1 MQEEEVMRN
10 VFILVMLTAMLVGV
24 YLVVKNMKTENIDG
38 VDKMETLQKAED
50 AADIVDNTVKKM
62 KRVIE

>member
-1 MQEEEVMRN
+1 MRN